1 MNSLRKPLQ
10 LILTICLFLAFV
22 LPVQA
27 ESVTGEVYSDIE
39 IVDIPVTIKAGNALL
54 TVTFPKKITDDVEA
68 DSFELT
74 IQAGTESFST
84 PVALAGGGTGNLTY
98 TFKNLKNKTSYT
110 VQVSALL
117 DGELVG
123 EGSSKGIP
131 VGVPPRVPGVKATA
145 GNAQVIITFNLLTTK
160 PLPTTYQIQYWT
172 NNDKNGKPIL
182 SRPIT
187 IKPTSAKKNV
197 ITYTLGKVTNGTVYH
212 INISALNGQE
222 VIALSSNVTATPIAP
237 KKKKK

>member
-1 MNSLRKPLQ
+1 MKSLRKPLQ
-10 LILTICLFLAFV
+10 LILTLFLFLAFV

-39 IVDIPVTIKAGNALL
+39 IVDIPVTIKAGDAQL
-54 TVTFPKKITDDVEA
+54 TVTFPDNVNA
-68 DSFELT
+68 DSFEVT
-74 IQAGTESFST
+74 IQAVTELLST
-84 PVALAGGGTGNLTY
+84 PVTLAGGGTGNLTY

-131 VGVPPRVPGVKATA
+131 VGVLPRIAGVKATA

-182 SRPIT
+182 SSPT
-187 IKPTSAKKNV
+187 IIKSSSLKKNATTY
-197 ITYTLGKVTNGTVYH
+197 IYTLSEAKNGMIYH
-212 INISALNGQE
+212 FNISALNGKE